1 MSTWTLRYAS
11 GDEERQELVFR
22 RQSELNEYLHSLKV
36 SELLRIRVY
45 DADERHMCGKTYIY
59 TYLH

>member
-1 MSTWTLRYAS
+1 MSTWTLRYA
-11 GDEERQELVFR
+11 GGEKDPQELVFR
-22 RQSELNEYLHSLKV
+22 RQSELNAYLHSLTV